1 MNDFQFITVNQD
13 STIKVEYKAT
23 KYVDIPNTNN
33 LTGQELVTYVT
44 QKITELSAGD
54 DYLNPDEGIMVTL
67 GIEEP
72 IREMVTGVMGTIP
85 NEVPTT

>member
-1 MNDFQFITVNQD
+1 MNDIQFITVNED
-13 STIKVEYKAT
+13 STIKVEYKTT
-23 KYVDIPNTNN
+23 KYVDIPNPSN

-44 QKITELSAGD
+44 QKINELSAGD

-72 IREMVTGVMGTIP
+72 IREMVIMEIIQ